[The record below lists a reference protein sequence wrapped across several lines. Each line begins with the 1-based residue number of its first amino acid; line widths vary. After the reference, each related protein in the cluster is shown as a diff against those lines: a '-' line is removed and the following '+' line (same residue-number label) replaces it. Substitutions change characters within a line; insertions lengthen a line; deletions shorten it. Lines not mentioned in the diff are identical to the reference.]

1 MRRHFL
7 VNILASKLLNVLH
20 RVVSCDGLMVYVSV
34 AVMSLLQTSLIL
46 RRTSGPQGNVFQYL
60 IPVAEFFC
68 SSYRVFSAIC
78 FCLV

>member
-7 VNILASKLLNVLH
+7 VNISASKLLNVLH

-60 IPVAEFFC
+60 IPVTEFFC
-68 SSYRVFSAIC
+68 SFYCVFSAIC